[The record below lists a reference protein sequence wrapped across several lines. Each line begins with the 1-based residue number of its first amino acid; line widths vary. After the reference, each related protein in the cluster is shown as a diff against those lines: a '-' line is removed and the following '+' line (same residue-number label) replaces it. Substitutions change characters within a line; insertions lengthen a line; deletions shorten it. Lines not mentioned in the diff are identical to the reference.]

1 MPPRLRQPRDSND
14 RKAQDRL
21 RLMSRLRLILL
32 VLMSLAI
39 LLRIG
44 LDAGQEYGWW

>member
-1 MPPRLRQPRDSND
+1 MAQPLRKPQEQNDPRARQRLRF
-14 RKAQDRL
+14 
-21 RLMSRLRLILL
+21 MSRLRLILL
-32 VLMSLAI
+32 VVVSLAI